1 MTAQS
6 PGRTLTI
13 AGIRTP
19 VLEHGPADATEAVV
33 FVHGNPGAGAD
44 WTGLIGRLPAGIRAV
59 APDMPGFGEA
69 DAPGDFA
76 YDVPG
81 YATHLAATLDAL
93 GITRAHLVLHDF
105 GGPWGLSLAATHPD
119 RVASIALLNTGALRD
134 YRWHHFA
141 KVWRTPLLGEL
152 FMAISREA
160 VLTRVLGLEN
170 PRIPA
175 ADLRRIAGQL
185 TKPGTKRAVL
195 RLYRATSP
203 QAMDGDRPALQALG
217 VPVLVVWGTKDR
229 YIPAVQADRQ
239 AETFPQARIERLEG
253 LGHWAFLE
261 EPGRVGDLVVPFLEE
276 QVAAGS
282 RRA

>member
-1 MTAQS
+1 MTAQKS
-6 PGRTLTI
+6 PGRTLTV
-13 AGIRTP
+13 GGVRTP
-19 VLEHGPADATEAVV
+19 VLLHGPDDADDAVV
-33 FVHGNPGAGAD
+33 LVHGNPGAGAD
-44 WTGLIGRLPAGIRAV
+44 WTALMARLPAGIRAV

-69 DAPGDFA
+69 DAPDDFA

-81 YATHLAATLDAL
+81 YAAHLAAVLDEL
-93 GITRAHLVLHDF
+93 GVARAHLVLHDF
-105 GGPWGLSLAATHPD
+105 GGPWGLAFAVANPD
-119 RVASIALLNTGALRD
+119 RVVSITLLNTGALRD

-141 KVWRTPLLGEL
+141 KVWRTPLVGEL
-152 FMAISREA
+152 FMAVSRPA
-160 VLTRVLGLEN
+160 LLTRVLGLEN

-185 TKPGTKRAVL
+185 SRSGTKRAVL

-203 QAMDGDRPALQALG
+203 QAMDGDRPAMQALG

-239 AETFPQARIERLEG
+239 AETFPQARIKKLDG

-261 EPGRVGDLVVPFLEE
+261 EPERVADLVVPFLEE
-276 QVAAGS
+276 QVG
-282 RRA
+282 